1 VAGEGGE
8 ATGAVALREWA
19 RGGLVAEGGG
29 HAVEGLGDLL
39 GLVVSGSELLGDIGG
54 EPVPLGSV
62 LVALDDLGGVAQL
75 LGDLPQDGGLLV
87 RGGRGVCGLQKR
99 VQRGG
104 Q

>member
-1 VAGEGGE
+1 M
-8 ATGAVALREWA
+8 ALREWA